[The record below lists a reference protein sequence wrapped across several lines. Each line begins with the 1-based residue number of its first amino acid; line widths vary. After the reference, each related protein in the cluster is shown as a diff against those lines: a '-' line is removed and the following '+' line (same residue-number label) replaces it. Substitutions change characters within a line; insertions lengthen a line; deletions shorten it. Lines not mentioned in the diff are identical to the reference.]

1 MMQKLFNFLKFN
13 GFIGLCRLV
22 QDGLFTVLNLRYR
35 GFFRYPSTIRNLGE
49 ISVGNN
55 CRFGRYTTIELFN
68 SASRLSVGDGFRSNS
83 DLHIGVQSSV
93 VIGKNVL
100 VASGV
105 YISDHSHGTY
115 GKMESS
121 DPHIAPVDRP
131 LYVAPVVIGDNVWLG
146 EKSAILP
153 GVSIGNGVVVGAGA
167 VVTKDVPDYCIVA
180 GVPAKPIKR
189 YDFVSSTWKPC

>member
-1 MMQKLFNFLKFN
+1 MMRKIFYFLKFN
-13 GFIGLCRLV
+13 GFIEIYRLV
-22 QDGLFTVLNLRYR
+22 LDILFTMLNFRYR
-35 GFFRYPSTIRNLGE
+35 GFFRYPSTIRNLGK
-49 ISVGNN
+49 ISIGTN
-55 CRFGRYTTIELFN
+55 CRFGRYTTIELFSSN
-68 SASRLSVGDGFRSNS
+68 SRLSVGDGFRSNS

-105 YISDHSHGTY
+105 YISDHSHGVY
-115 GKMESS
+115 GKMGSS
-121 DPHIAPVDRP
+121 DPHLAPVDRP

-153 GVSIGNGVVVGAGA
+153 GVSIGNGVIVGAGA
-167 VVTKDVPDYCIVA
+167 VVTKDVPDYFIVA

-189 YDFVSSTWKPC
+189 YNFVSSTWESC